1 MICTKEQYYSSK
13 PADKTFVKVVF
24 DNGYHGIVLNT
35 MDWRNCKK
43 YVEENKLKIKELSV
57 RIRSN
62 FENINIDDCEGVFFK
77 TGSVAQLGAAFNS
90 FNTFLLGVK
99 DKNIIKIKKY
109 RIPEII
115 MYSEEDREINADDYE
130 LIISN
135 R

>member
-13 PADKTFVKVVF
+13 PADKTFVKIIF
-24 DNGYHGIVLNT
+24 DNNYHGIVLNT
-35 MDWRNCKK
+35 MDWRKCKE
-43 YVEENKLKIKELSV
+43 YVEENKVKIKEVSI

-62 FENINIDDCEGVFFK
+62 FENINIDNCEGVFFK
-77 TGSVAQLGAAFNS
+77 TGSVAQLGACFNS

-115 MYSEEDREINADDYE
+115 MYSEEEREINEDDSE

-135 R
+135 L

>member
-13 PADKTFVKVVF
+13 PTDKTFVKIIF
-24 DNGYHGIVLNT
+24 DNNYHGIVLNT
-35 MDWRNCKK
+35 MDWRKCKE
-43 YVEENKLKIKELSV
+43 YAEENKVKIKEVSI

-62 FENINIDDCEGVFFK
+62 FENINIDNCEGVFFK
-77 TGSVAQLGAAFNS
+77 TGSVAQLGACFNS

-115 MYSEEDREINADDYE
+115 MYSEEDREVNDDDSE

-135 R
+135 L

>member
-13 PADKTFVKVVF
+13 PTDTTFVKVVF
-24 DNGYHGIVLNT
+24 DNEYHGIVLNT

-43 YVEENKLKIKELSV
+43 YAEENKLKIKDLSI

-62 FENINIDDCEGVFFK
+62 FENINVDNCEGVFFK
-77 TGSVAQLGAAFNS
+77 TGSVAQLGAVFNT

-99 DKNIIKIKKY
+99 DKNIVKIRKY

-115 MYSEEDREINADDYE
+115 MYSEEEREINSDDSE
-130 LIISN
+130 MIILN
-135 R
+135 H